1 MISKHLKHIFEEGEL
16 RADSVVAKFATTAA
30 DGKTYQVDFYNLD
43 AIIAVGYRVK
53 SARGIQFRTWA
64 TQRLKE
70 FLVTGFALN
79 EEKLK
84 QEPGY
89 FERLLAK
96 IRDIRSSERVFWRKV
111 LDIYPL

>member
-1 MISKHLKHIFEEGEL
+1 M
-16 RADSVVAKFATTAA
+16 
-30 DGKTYQVDFYNLD
+30 
-43 AIIAVGYRVK
+43 GYRVK